1 MHLVKRNRTTAV
13 VLTEDEYQRLTAG
26 HAPIRPAVTAVQSLL
41 AQPATGIRSK
51 TEIHEALAEERAW

>member
-1 MHLVKRNRTTAV
+1 M
-13 VLTEDEYQRLTAG
+13 LTEDEYQRLTAG